1 MKEVLFMAKEKGEKK
16 GLFDFLKRPAKTS
29 SWCDLK
35 IVEVDNEENKDGN
48 KGCAEFNAESNT
60 EKK

>member
-1 MKEVLFMAKEKGEKK
+1 MAKEKGEKK
-16 GLFDFLKRPAKTS
+16 GMFDFLKRPAKKS

-48 KGCAEFNAESNT
+48 KGCTEFNAESNT